1 MRFRKFTAVAS
12 AVVGIAACVLVA
24 PPANAAPPVAA
35 AAGSGAFVIWSEAN
49 FTGLSASMDNHL
61 PRYGNLVYA
70 GTSTKIDNSAS
81 SAANYAP
88 DFVLMAFRDG
98 LDACDHTAPLLLF
111 LRQGQVSA
119 QESWFYA
126 NLAAKGFDNT
136 ISGHCFRG

>member
-1 MRFRKFTAVAS
+1 MRFRKLTAVAS
-12 AVVGIAACVLVA
+12 AAVGIAACVLVA
-24 PPANAAPPVAA
+24 PAANAAPPVA
-35 AAGSGAFVIWSEAN
+35 AAGSGAFVIWRDTN
-49 FTGLSASMDNHL
+49 FTGLSASMNNHL

-70 GTSTKIDNSAS
+70 GTSVKIDDSAS

-126 NLAAKGFDNT
+126 NLGSKGFDNK